1 MSELTDEI
9 KREIVLALARFDT
22 PTEVAKRVR
31 EEFGVEVDSRQ
42 VGAYDP
48 TRTYF
53 EAGEKWREIFDA
65 ARKAYIEDVSAVP
78 IANQGFRL
86 NELNRLYAE
95 ALKAKNR
102 KLAADLMRQAAEEVG
117 GALTNQRRVDVNR
130 MGPSELGPDERRNA
144 LVDLLS
150 RALAKDGKSVVE
162 GTATAQ

>member
-1 MSELTDEI
+1 MAELSDDDKMTIVQQIACFRGYAEVVAFMRAEHSVETD
-9 KREIVLALARFDT
+9 VQQ
-22 PTEVAKRVR
+22 VR
-31 EEFGVEVDSRQ
+31 T
-42 VGAYDP
+42 YDP
-48 TRTYF
+48 TNPRF
-53 EAGEKWREIFDA
+53 EAGEKWRPIFEA
-65 ARKAYIEDVSAVP
+65 TRKAYIEDVSAVP

-86 NELNRLYAE
+86 NELHRLYVE

-117 GALTNQRRVDVNR
+117 GALTNQRRVDMHRV
-130 MGPSELGPDERRNA
+130 GPSELAPDERRNA